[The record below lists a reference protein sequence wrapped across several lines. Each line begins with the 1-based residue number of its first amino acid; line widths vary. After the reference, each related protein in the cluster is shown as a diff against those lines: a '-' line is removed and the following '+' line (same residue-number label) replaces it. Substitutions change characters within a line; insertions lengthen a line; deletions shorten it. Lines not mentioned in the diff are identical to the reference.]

1 MKRTVGVVVVILALG
16 AGFMLGLLVA
26 NYQDITGFFQQ
37 QTITRVINQRVPP
50 VTTETPVVLEK
61 TYTKCGHT
69 ITSEYEQQ
77 DRLTGKSLME
87 IQQEFSDGEGCL
99 VWTDEENGT
108 LMIHQQVDDWC
119 PEDLKRVHLGLFKG
133 HVAVFRGPAGSNDEL
148 LRITGIKAE
157 RLPEQLRQT
166 LESGTLEYD
175 SEDEANF
182 VLENLDE
189 FD

>member
-1 MKRTVGVVVVILALG
+1 MR
-16 AGFMLGLLVA
+16 
-26 NYQDITGFFQQ
+26 
-37 QTITRVINQRVPP
+37 
-50 VTTETPVVLEK
+50 
-61 TYTKCGHT
+61 HT

-119 PEDLKRVHLGLFKG
+119 PEDRKRVHLGLFKG

-157 RLPEQLRQT
+157 RICLPTAPGSEA
-166 LESGTLEYD
+166 GTLRIRR
-175 SEDEANF
+175 
-182 VLENLDE
+182 
-189 FD
+189 